1 MVDKHRKTC
10 DLVYKHSKRRK
21 TVECVTIEDLAQAI
35 EAEAVKS
42 AEGNECEL
50 VSVWWRFGTYR
61 ELLLGYQACKRILF
75 CCGSCEL
82 KSKLQ
87 INFLCSK
94 GTSKL
99 GSGRQSLSSCM
110 QHV

>member
-1 MVDKHRKTC
+1 M
-10 DLVYKHSKRRK
+10 
-21 TVECVTIEDLAQAI
+21 ECVTIEDLAQAI

-75 CCGSCEL
+75 VVAAAS
-82 KSKLQ
+82 
-87 INFLCSK
+87 
-94 GTSKL
+94 
-99 GSGRQSLSSCM
+99 
-110 QHV
+110 

>member
-1 MVDKHRKTC
+1 MTLC
-10 DLVYKHSKRRK
+10 INTQQTRK

-75 CCGSCEL
+75 VVAAAS
-82 KSKLQ
+82 
-87 INFLCSK
+87 
-94 GTSKL
+94 
-99 GSGRQSLSSCM
+99 
-110 QHV
+110 